1 MTTTTTNTTVKVKTF
16 MNEGY
21 CYIGRFIDHRGEF
34 VTNYYKLGR
43 SEDFKTRET
52 RLNSTH
58 MPIDVLFIRV
68 FKTKHMV
75 SLERALHACFEETRT
90 TKEYSDRKS
99 ITTEWFEYLD
109 EDLLHKKINKLTS
122 SYPDTYELDLTSSIL
137 SDSGTTQSQKIEV
150 LENINRVRS
159 SVKIYIDNQ
168 ELFGDTTIDRYV
180 LFGKYL
186 SDNFMPEVLLSKLPS
201 YFKQTIDELP
211 ESMTND
217 PKKMNRNSFVQLD
230 NGLFFVTWGNVKQR
244 TGMIDNIKEALQIS
258 SLKYEVIVN

>member
-75 SLERALHACFEETRT
+75 SLERALHAVSR
-90 TKEYSDRKS
+90 
-99 ITTEWFEYLD
+99 
-109 EDLLHKKINKLTS
+109 
-122 SYPDTYELDLTSSIL
+122 
-137 SDSGTTQSQKIEV
+137 GV
-150 LENINRVRS
+150 
-159 SVKIYIDNQ
+159 
-168 ELFGDTTIDRYV
+168 
-180 LFGKYL
+180 
-186 SDNFMPEVLLSKLPS
+186 
-201 YFKQTIDELP
+201 
-211 ESMTND
+211 
-217 PKKMNRNSFVQLD
+217 
-230 NGLFFVTWGNVKQR
+230 
-244 TGMIDNIKEALQIS
+244 
-258 SLKYEVIVN
+258 